1 LLTIRSVYGGEGN
14 IMINHFN
21 AFISY
26 KHADLDNKIAASIV
40 RDLEHFHIPKK
51 IQKATGVKK
60 IERIFRDK
68 DELPITS
75 DLNDTI
81 SMALHNADYLIVI
94 CSTNT
99 KYSTWVEKEIEVF
112 LQNHSMNQI
121 LTVLADG
128 EPYEVIPKVLLTGK
142 KEVVDE
148 DGVARTV
155 EMPFEPLSCDYRLPY
170 RRAKAEELPRMAAAI
185 IGCSYDELINR
196 RRQYKM
202 RRLTAITTGI
212 MALSVGFAGYM
223 FYSNTLIQKNYL
235 ESLKNQSR
243 NLANQSSQ
251 LLEDDRCLDAMQ
263 LALEALPK
271 DENDKRP
278 VTPEA
283 IKAITLASRAYESVT
298 GSNVQAVWNYKMPN
312 HVTEFRLS
320 PQATYLVGQDLSGV
334 VIGWDTKTHK
344 QVLYQDNYGD
354 DTQKFFFYGEDRLL
368 ILCSHK
374 LSAYDLVTGREIWTL
389 RDKDYDIIYTQEI
402 FPYEDET
409 ILLVGSRGNVDVV
422 SMQNGRVKDSFMI
435 DDVES
440 REGYSFLTNFAI
452 SEDKKHIACVLEDC
466 GDFSSEDYYLLEY
479 DIETGTLSMKEDVI
493 SDGVAS
499 IKYVGDKIFIAC
511 NDEGLD
517 GSVKGYGFHYI
528 TENKVFIKCISSG
541 DLSLLWDSEFIYS
554 DVPEKTDFLALS
566 DDKVAFYKAD
576 TCEVW
581 NVETGEVQGVY
592 GVNDIIVDVSDVDR
606 NGVPMFITNKGA
618 TGTPADTDGYTAVSL
633 ITRFQDNIVNACV
646 GNGVYTCGYLSSEI
660 IFYNSNIYDEEWIP
674 IEDVPVFSTSADFYM
689 DENVL
694 AIVDKENEGAKAI
707 LIDPK
712 DKKVIG
718 EVSLGDSIL
727 ASKYRILGSFEDKLY
742 LALCDNR
749 CFEIITI
756 DLATLKTE
764 HEVINDD
771 FSGFD
776 PVCAMDGGN
785 LVYYDMVRFEQYYV
799 VRRNLATGEE
809 TRVDFEGDIN
819 NLFYFADQD
828 RAYLVADQSYSL
840 SIKTD
845 FLINFADGSVTE
857 IEIPEDWGKTT
868 LCTMDEKGEKLAITN
883 NVSVKLIGT
892 GNENLGEVSCHN
904 VYPLAMSFFE
914 EDGENLLLVAY
925 EDGTFYRYDAK
936 DLQFVGKSDLSV
948 YSTITTKDYSF
959 IDYDPASGYL
969 YVQCG
974 SLVDIIETNT
984 WIELTRVVSCF
995 GHEKAT
1001 DTFLTASYEGSSNEA
1016 TAGYFRHYTVD
1027 DLIRKTRDY
1036 LQGEEMSEDQK
1047 SMYGID
1053 G

>member
-1 LLTIRSVYGGEGN
+1 
-14 IMINHFN
+14 MINHFN

-148 DGVARTV
+148 NGEGHVV

-251 LLEDDRCLDAMQ
+251 LLEDDKRLDAMQ

-271 DENDKRP
+271 DETDERP

-283 IKAITLASRAYESVT
+283 IKAITLASRAYETIT
-298 GSNVQAVWNYKMPN
+298 GSNVSAVWNYKMPN
-312 HVTEFRLS
+312 HVSEFSLS
-320 PQATYLVGQDLSGV
+320 PETTYLVGLDQSGV

-354 DTQKFFFYGEDRLL
+354 DTQKFFFYGDDRLL
-368 ILCSHK
+368 ILCTHK

-389 RDKDYDIIYTQEI
+389 EDKDYDILYTKEI
-402 FPYEDET
+402 FPYGDET
-409 ILLVGSRGNVDVV
+409 ILLVGSRGNVDIV

-435 DDVES
+435 DDVEA

-452 SEDKKHIACVLEDC
+452 SEDKKHIACVLEDR
-466 GDFSSEDYYLLEY
+466 GDFTTTDYYLLEY

-493 SDGVAS
+493 NGWIAAL
-499 IKYVGDKIFIAC
+499 KYVGDKIFIAC
-511 NDEGLD
+511 NDEGND
-517 GSVKGYGFHYI
+517 GSVKGYDFHYI
-528 TENKVFIKCISSG
+528 TENKVYIKCISSG
-541 DLSLLWDSEFIYS
+541 DLNLLWDSEFTYS

-576 TCEVW
+576 TCEIW
-581 NVETGEVQGVY
+581 NIETGEVQGVY

-606 NGVPMFITNKGA
+606 DGVPMFITNKGA
-618 TGTPADTDGYTAVSL
+618 TGMPADTEEKTAVSL
-633 ITRFQDNIVNACV
+633 ITRFQDNIVDACV
-646 GNGVYTCGYLSSEI
+646 GNGVYTRGYLSSEI
-660 IFYNSNIYDEEWIP
+660 IFYNSNVHDEEWTP
-674 IEDVPVFSTSADFYM
+674 IEDVPAFSTASNYYM
-689 DENVL
+689 DEKVL
-694 AIVDKENEGAKAI
+694 AIINKENDGSKAI

-712 DKKVIG
+712 DKKVLG
-718 EVSLGDSIL
+718 EVSLSDSIMP
-727 ASKYRILGSFEDKLY
+727 SKYRLLGTFEEKLY

-749 CFEIITI
+749 CLEIITI
-756 DLATLKTE
+756 DLGTLKME
-764 HEVINDD
+764 HEVINND
-771 FSGFD
+771 FSGYD
-776 PVCAMDGGN
+776 PVCAMGGGN
-785 LVYYDMVRFEQYYV
+785 LIYYDLVGFEQYYV
-799 VRRNLATGEE
+799 VKRNLATGEE
-809 TRVDFEGDIN
+809 TRVDFEGDVKDMY
-819 NLFYFADQD
+819 YFADQD

-845 FLINFADGSVTE
+845 LLINFADGSMTE
-857 IEIPEDWGKTT
+857 IEMPEDWGKTT
-868 LCTMDEKGEKLAITN
+868 FCAMDKKGERLAITN
-883 NVSVKLIGT
+883 NVSVRLLSA
-892 GNENLGEVSCHN
+892 GNENLGEASCHN
-904 VYPLAMSFFE
+904 VEPLAMSFFE
-914 EDGENLLLVAY
+914 EDGKDLLLVAY
-925 EDGTFYRYDAK
+925 ADGTLYRYDAK
-936 DLQFVGKSDLSV
+936 NLQFVGKSDLTV
-948 YSTITTKDYSF
+948 YSTASMYESS

-974 SLVDIIETNT
+974 NLMDIIETNT

-995 GHEKAT
+995 GHEKTT
-1001 DTFLTASYEGSSNEA
+1001 DTFITASYESSSNEA

-1027 DLIRKTRDY
+1027 DLIRKTKDY